1 MIVSRVRCFYVCR
14 QNVENE
20 KTMRNVRLYCETLQ
34 DDTIVLDET
43 EGHHIYKVLRLG
55 PGDAVELFDGDGTC
69 AEGAIEAADRRGVR
83 VRIVNRRQ
91 DPPRSNR
98 RIILATSM
106 PKGQRFE
113 QVIEQATELGVDRIV
128 PVVFERTIK
137 QASGPSAL
145 QRYHKIAVSACKQCG
160 RNRLPQM
167 DLPLDLDECLAQIKA
182 DYPNAAMLFGGFS
195 SKSVPLA
202 DWPMPDADTI
212 AFIGPEGGLN
222 EQEQELLTAAG
233 SIEVRLC
240 DSVLRIET
248 AAAAFGA
255 ILSAKR
261 DSR

>member
-1 MIVSRVRCFYVCR
+1 
-14 QNVENE
+14 
-20 KTMRNVRLYCETLQ
+20 MRNVRLYCENLQ
-34 DDTIVLDET
+34 EDTIVLDET

-55 PGDAVELFDGDGTC
+55 PGDAVELFDGDGTL
-69 AEGAIEAADRRGVR
+69 AEGAIESADRRGVR
-83 VRIVNRRQ
+83 VRIVNRREE
-91 DPPRSNR
+91 PPRPNR

-167 DLPLDLDECLAQIKA
+167 DEPLDLDDCLSMIRS
-182 DYPNAAMLFGGFS
+182 DYPTAAMLFGGFS
-195 SKSVPLA
+195 AKSVPLSE
-202 DWPMPDADTI
+202 WSMPDVDAI

-222 EQEQELLTAAG
+222 EQEQELLLAAG
-233 SIEVRLC
+233 SVEVRLC

-248 AAAAFGA
+248 AAAAFGS

>member
-1 MIVSRVRCFYVCR
+1 
-14 QNVENE
+14 
-20 KTMRNVRLYCETLQ
+20 MRNVRLYCDNLQ

-43 EGHHIYKVLRLG
+43 EGHHLYKVLRLG
-55 PGDAVELFDGDGTC
+55 PGDAVELFDGDGTLV
-69 AEGAIEAADRRGVR
+69 EGAIESADRRGVR
-83 VRIVNRRQ
+83 VRIVSRKQ
-91 DPPRSNR
+91 DPPRPNR

-167 DLPLDLDECLAQIKA
+167 DLPLDLDDCLAMIRS

-195 SKSVPLA
+195 DKSVPLA
-202 DWPMPDADTI
+202 DWSMPDIDTI

-222 EQEQELLTAAG
+222 EQEQDHLTGAG
-233 SIEVRLC
+233 AVEVRLC
-240 DSVLRIET
+240 DSILRIET

-255 ILSAKR
+255 ILCAKR

>member
-1 MIVSRVRCFYVCR
+1 MRMIRLFC
-14 QNVENE
+14 EN
-20 KTMRNVRLYCETLQ
+20 LQ

-55 PGDAVELFDGDGTC
+55 PGDPVELFDGNGVH

-83 VRIVNRRQ
+83 VRIVDRRQ
-91 DPPRSNR
+91 EPSRPNR

-106 PKGQRFE
+106 PKGQHFE

-167 DLPLDLDECLAQIKA
+167 DLPLDLDECLAMIRS
-182 DYPNAAMLFGGFS
+182 DYPNVATLFGGFS
-195 SKSVPLA
+195 AKSVPLA
-202 DWPMPDADTI
+202 DWSMPDSDTI
-212 AFIGPEGGLN
+212 VFIGPEGGLN
-222 EQEQELLTAAG
+222 EQEQGHLTAAG

-240 DSVLRIET
+240 DSILRIET

-255 ILSAKR
+255 ILCAKR

>member
-1 MIVSRVRCFYVCR
+1 MRLIRLFS
-14 QNVENE
+14 EN
-20 KTMRNVRLYCETLQ
+20 LQ
-34 DDTIVLDET
+34 EDTIVLDET

-69 AEGAIEAADRRGVR
+69 AEGAIESADRRGVR

-91 DPPRSNR
+91 QPPRPNR

-160 RNRLPQM
+160 RNRLPHM
-167 DLPLDLDECLAQIKA
+167 DEPLDLDDCLSMIRS
-182 DYPNAAMLFGGFS
+182 DYPNAVMLFGGFS
-195 SKSVPLA
+195 DTSVPLSE
-202 DWPMPDADTI
+202 WSMPDSDTV

-222 EQEQELLTAAG
+222 EQEQQLLTQAG
-233 SIEVRLC
+233 SVEVRLC
-240 DSVLRIET
+240 NSILRIET

-255 ILSAKR
+255 ILCAKR